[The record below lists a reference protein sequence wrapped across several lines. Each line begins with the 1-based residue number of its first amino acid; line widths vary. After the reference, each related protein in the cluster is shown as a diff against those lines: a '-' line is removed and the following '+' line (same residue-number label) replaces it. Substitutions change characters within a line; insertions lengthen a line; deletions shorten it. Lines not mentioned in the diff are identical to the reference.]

1 MLISFKVSNS
11 RSIGKELEFS
21 AIATDDT
28 ILPENT
34 IELPK
39 YGIRILKTMAL
50 FGANASGK
58 TNILQAFADA
68 RNIICTSNLNRKRI
82 SFPFNRNDSENNS
95 KAIAY
100 SFTFLI
106 GETVYNYSF
115 KHNQER
121 ILEEL
126 LTENIDAVKEQI
138 IYSRKF
144 DIETKKYEWLPKE
157 YFESKNFDHFI
168 YDTDNQDRIEKL
180 LFLTLSHSP
189 FLKKDILLE
198 EIFNWFEK
206 QLKPTLSLSG
216 AGKFSGISPIISS
229 NTSVSSFVAQVSADN
244 NFNFLINFIQKS
256 EGNKKLILNFLKKV
270 DINIDDIQIVE
281 LIGDNTTM
289 SQAYNYVNPDKEND
303 EQDEKGI
310 RVSLKTYHKV
320 INEKSE
326 IILKEFDLRKEE
338 SSGTKI
344 FLAWLGF
351 WLYSFQK
358 EQKPSIFTVDELGTS
373 LHPKLTMYL
382 MKLFANKE
390 TNPYNS
396 QLIFTTHEVKLMDK
410 TVMRPDQ
417 LYLVNKDNEG
427 NSNIKRV
434 SKFKGLDKYSR
445 LDTLYMEGAM
455 RGIPLINL

>member
-34 IELPK
+34 IDLPK

-58 TNILQAFADA
+58 TNILQAFVDA
-68 RNIICTSNLNRKRI
+68 RNIICTSNFNRKKI
-82 SFPFNRNDSENNS
+82 SFPFNRNYSENRS
-95 KAIAY
+95 KSVDY

-106 GETVYNYSF
+106 DETVYNYSF

-126 LTENIDAVKEQI
+126 LTENIDAEKEQT

-144 DIETKKYEWLPKE
+144 NTETQKYEWLPKE
-157 YFESKNFDHFI
+157 YFVSKSFDHFI
-168 YDTDNQDRIEKL
+168 YDTDNQDKIEKI

-189 FLKKDILLE
+189 FLKKEILLE
-198 EIFNWFEK
+198 KFFNWFEK

-216 AGKFSGISPIISS
+216 AGKFSGISPSNPSIS
-229 NTSVSSFVAQVSADN
+229 NFVTQLFVDN
-244 NFNFLINFIQKS
+244 NFNFLINFIQKLES
-256 EGNKKLILNFLKKV
+256 NKKLILDFLKKV

-281 LIGDNTTM
+281 LIGGNTTTTP
-289 SQAYNYVNPDKEND
+289 AYNYVNPDKENE
-303 EQDEKGI
+303 EQDEKGT
-310 RVSLKTYHKV
+310 RVLIKTYHKA

-326 IILKEFDLRKEE
+326 IVLEEFDLRKEE

-417 LYLVNKDNEG
+417 LFLVNKDNHGDTSIERT
-427 NSNIKRV
+427 SDYAEIE
-434 SKFKGLDKYSR
+434 KYTR
-445 LDTLYMEGAM
+445 LDTLYMYGGM
-455 RGIPLINL
+455 SGISMINL

>member
-11 RSIGKELEFS
+11 RSIGEELEFS
-21 AIATDDT
+21 AIATEDT

-34 IELPK
+34 IDLPK

-68 RNIICTSNLNRKRI
+68 RNIICTSNFNRKKI
-82 SFPFNRNDSENNS
+82 SFPFNRNHSENNTKS
-95 KAIAY
+95 IAY

-106 GETVYNYSF
+106 DETVYNYSF
-115 KHNQER
+115 KHDQEH

-126 LTENIDAVKEQI
+126 LTENIDAEKEQI

-144 DIETKKYEWLPKE
+144 NTETKKYEWLPKK
-157 YFESKNFDHFI
+157 YFNSKNFEHFI
-168 YDTDNQDRIEKL
+168 YDNDNQDRIEKL

-216 AGKFSGISPIISS
+216 AGKFSGVYPILS
-229 NTSVSSFVAQVSADN
+229 NNALQLSADN

-256 EGNKKLILNFLKKV
+256 ESNKKLILNFLKKV
-270 DINIDDIQIVE
+270 DINIDNIQIVE
-281 LIGDNTTM
+281 LIGNDTTTIR
-289 SQAYNYVNPDKEND
+289 AYNYVNPDKENE

-310 RVSLKTYHKV
+310 RVLIKTYHKAV
-320 INEKSE
+320 NEKNE
-326 IILKEFDLRKEE
+326 IVLEEFDFRREE

-358 EQKPSIFTVDELGTS
+358 EEKPSIFTVDELGTS
-373 LHPKLTMYL
+373 LHPKLAMYL
-382 MKLFANKE
+382 IKLFANKE

-417 LYLVNKDNEG
+417 LYLINKDNQG
-427 NSNIKRV
+427 NTSMERASDYAEIE
-434 SKFKGLDKYSR
+434 KYVR
-445 LDTLYMEGAM
+445 LDTLYLNGGMSGTPM
-455 RGIPLINL
+455 INL